1 MEERIGHY
9 SIISELGRGGM
20 GVVLKAHE
28 ESLNRFVALKVLGQH
43 LSEDESYVERFKRE
57 AQSAAALNHPNIV
70 QIYSIDNFDGR
81 HCFAME
87 YVQGSSIQQIIKS
100 QGPMD
105 PAAAARLILQAAS
118 GLGAAHSHGIIHRDI
133 KPANLMVD
141 ERGLVK
147 ITDFG
152 LALLAAG
159 ATRLTATGMFMG
171 TPGYLSPE
179 QCLDEDVD
187 HRADIYSLGVTFYEM
202 LTGITPFNADSPLA
216 LLRQI
221 IDVEPK
227 DVGEL
232 RPEVP
237 EALRII
243 LRKMMTKKREERYTD
258 CAPLVADLQDWLE
271 TIGSA
276 GADLS
281 AVVAAAAITGNQ
293 ALPTASPA
301 VPEAAAT
308 LQDLNNEETM
318 RVDSAQMAGA
328 AGPPPPPPVPP
339 VAAPTE
345 AYEGP
350 EPEMVATPV
359 DEGGSAGGGSNAAI
373 GLAIAAVIVL
383 LLLGAGGWAAWHF
396 GAIDSLKGLI
406 AGTTADTDEPL
417 QARLDPASPA
427 LDVGAS
433 NQPAT
438 DTPSIDDP
446 AADEQQ
452 AFHQKS
458 QAASLSGVTEMGS
471 ETQAGSTSRSKAE
484 TPARTTAPSGG
495 TQAPTG
501 DLNPPAPSGHSKSVQ
516 APSPPEPTIGT
527 GVALISLGE
536 TLLAGVT
543 SEYVSQVLER
553 RGVDVFD
560 GMTIPG
566 VAAVLENGDD
576 GSPSLV
582 ELLRPYA
589 RFVVIIRA
597 DYTGER
603 ELNYMG
609 RYESEIQARLHLVT
623 YDLLDGRKLGP
634 GIHGPIGY
642 TQLTVDRKVADLL
655 GPKFRKIAG
664 RLQE

>member
-1 MEERIGHY
+1 MEKRIGHY

-87 YVQGSSIQQIIKS
+87 YVQGSSIQQMIKN

-118 GLGAAHSHGIIHRDI
+118 GLGAAHGQGIFHRDI

-179 QCLDEDVD
+179 QCMDEDVD

-202 LTGITPFNADSPLA
+202 LTGATPFNADSPLA

-237 EALRII
+237 EPLRVV
-243 LRKMMTKKREERYTD
+243 LRKMMAKNREERYPD
-258 CAPLVADLQDWLE
+258 CAPLVADLQNWIE
-271 TIGSA
+271 TIGNA

-293 ALPTASPA
+293 GRPTERAA
-301 VPEAAAT
+301 GPEAAAT
-308 LQDLNNEETM
+308 LQHFNTEETI

-345 AYEGP
+345 VYEGP
-350 EPEMVATPV
+350 DPEMVATPV
-359 DEGGSAGGGSNAAI
+359 DEGEASRGGANPAV

-383 LLLGAGGWAAWHF
+383 LLLGGGGWAASHF
-396 GAIDSLKGLI
+396 GAIDAVKGLI
-406 AGTTADTDEPL
+406 AGPSNDIELTAPARVDPSAETLEVEVTDDIP
-417 QARLDPASPA
+417 
-427 LDVGAS
+427 
-433 NQPAT
+433 T
-438 DTPSIDDP
+438 DDGLAP
-446 AADEQQ
+446 DEIEGL
-452 AFHQKS
+452 HQKS
-458 QAASLSGVTEMGS
+458 QAVSQTGTTGS
-471 ETQAGSTSRSKAE
+471 EPPASPGDGSPSEVVVPEGSEARSPGTLPQAGNQKAATPTERAE
-484 TPARTTAPSGG
+484 TRY
-495 TQAPTG
+495 
-501 DLNPPAPSGHSKSVQ
+501 
-516 APSPPEPTIGT
+516 SPPPPKTIIGT
-527 GVALISLGE
+527 GVALISIGE
-536 TLLAGVT
+536 PLLAGAAEDFVRQT
-543 SEYVSQVLER
+543 LER
-553 RGVDVFD
+553 QNVKVFD
-560 GMTIPG
+560 GMTISG
-566 VAAVLENGDD
+566 VAAMVEGSADGD
-576 GSPSLV
+576 GSLQDLLKPHARYLV
-582 ELLRPYA
+582 
-589 RFVVIIRA
+589 VIRA
-597 DYTGER
+597 DYTGDR

-609 RYESEIQARLHLVT
+609 RYDREFQARLHLT
-623 YDLLDGRKLGP
+623 AHDLLDGRSMGP
-634 GIHGPIGY
+634 GIHAPIGY
-642 TQLTVDRKVADLL
+642 THLTVERKIADLL
-655 GPKFRKIAG
+655 RPKFRKIAG
-664 RLQE
+664 KIQD